1 MCAFVCVD
9 AYGGPN
15 RVSGL
20 LKLELQSCE
29 PLEMDSENQTQK
41 KHQLLT
47 PGPSSGS
54 KRKERMSYYGL
65 LFMALEGTVW
75 DSVYMGD

>member
-1 MCAFVCVD
+1 
-9 AYGGPN
+9 
-15 RVSGL
+15 
-20 LKLELQSCE
+20 
-29 PLEMDSENQTQK
+29 MDSENQTQQ
-41 KHQLLT
+41 KHQLFLT
-47 PGPSSGS
+47 PEPSSGS